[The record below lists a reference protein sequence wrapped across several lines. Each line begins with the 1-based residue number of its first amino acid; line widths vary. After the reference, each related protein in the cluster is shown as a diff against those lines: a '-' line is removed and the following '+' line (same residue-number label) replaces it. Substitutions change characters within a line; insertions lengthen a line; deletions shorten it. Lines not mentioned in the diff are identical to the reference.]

1 MSDYIAGWHGQII
14 HRPARHKRNPNLI
27 IDTNDLHV
35 EAVAFAHQTLVERDG
50 DYIFTTY
57 AGITYR
63 AKLMAGAA

>member
-14 HRPARHKRNPNLI
+14 HRPARPKRNPNLT
-27 IDTNDLHV
+27 IDTNGDHV
-35 EAVAFAHQTLVERDG
+35 ERIAWTHGTTVEADATH
-50 DYIFTTY
+50 IFTTF